1 MAGDDSMKKLKLKKK
16 KCNPW
21 KKSVG
26 WGESNMWVEK

>member
-26 WGESNMWVEK
+26 